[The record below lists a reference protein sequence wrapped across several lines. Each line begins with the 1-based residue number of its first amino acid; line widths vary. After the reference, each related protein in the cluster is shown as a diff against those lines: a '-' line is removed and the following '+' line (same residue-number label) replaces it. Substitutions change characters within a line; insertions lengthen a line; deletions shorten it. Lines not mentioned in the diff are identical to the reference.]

1 MHAYKRVTRV
11 YSQTFRRC
19 SCRKKRLHVKI
30 SECTGSKSSY
40 LTCSPKSMAI
50 LVMASGSRKRIRGQ
64 YALRDRQSIMTNY
77 DNNVEGIRPW
87 RVALWLSA
95 SSCLKW
101 NWKNW
106 RHCHSQRFRWEGQA
120 NISHYIIM
128 SFTRELNLT
137 ATKCWCRKP
146 LKMSILVSERLKWW
160 SAVGWLCSRACV
172 IYTRAERTWGVTTP
186 FSLLQLSA
194 SVCWSGT
201 KNEKH
206 WFVVSYGTP
215 VRLCLRKKC

>member
-146 LKMSILVSERLKWW
+146 LKMSILVSERLKCCRLTLLARVCYLY
-160 SAVGWLCSRACV
+160 SCRTHVGRHNTLLPSPAVRV
-172 IYTRAERTWGVTTP
+172 
-186 FSLLQLSA
+186 SLLEWYKEWKALICCFLWNTSSYLS
-194 SVCWSGT
+194 
-201 KNEKH
+201 
-206 WFVVSYGTP
+206 
-215 VRLCLRKKC
+215 